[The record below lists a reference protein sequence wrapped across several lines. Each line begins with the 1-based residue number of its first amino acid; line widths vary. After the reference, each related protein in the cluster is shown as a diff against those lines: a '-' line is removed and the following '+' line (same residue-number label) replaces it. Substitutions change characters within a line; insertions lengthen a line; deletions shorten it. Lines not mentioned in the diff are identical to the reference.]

1 MKLFGFNIERDKKPD
16 IPALAFPENEEGA
29 IEATSAGGAFASY
42 VDMEATAKTEA
53 DLIMKYR
60 EMIEHP
66 ECDLAVENILQEA
79 IITNQNRNPVEL
91 DLTHTDLSK
100 SLQNRLAEEFDNILK
115 MLDFNNQAYDIF
127 KRWYV
132 EGRIY
137 YHVMIDTKNVKA
149 GIQELRIIDSLKIK
163 KVREVRPD
171 PRQAPG
177 VFKLPKYSEYYIFN
191 DKGLLT
197 PTQMGVKVASD
208 SVIMAH
214 SGVMT
219 KDKKYVISHL
229 HKAIKGLNQLRMLE
243 DAVVIYRIARAP
255 ERRIFYIDVGNLPKM
270 KAEQYL
276 KDIMTRYK
284 NKLVYD
290 AATGDIKDDRRHQ
303 SMLEDYWLPRREG
316 GRGTEMSTLP
326 GGQNLGEMEDVDYF
340 RRKLYQS
347 LNVPLSRL
355 EADTPFVLGR
365 ASEISRDELK
375 FSRFI
380 DRIRIRFSHLFYQVL
395 EKQLILKNVIHTSE
409 WSKLRE
415 TIKFNYALDNHFAEL
430 KSQEL
435 MTDRF
440 NMMRDVE
447 ELVGTYLSKQY
458 VKDNILRHTP
468 DEQKKIKKEIEK
480 EAKEAEGD
488 GAQYPPAAA
497 MPPAVP
503 PVNKINVQPG
513 QDPGG
518 QTFTQNPPPEEPA
531 QPEEVKPEM
540 LTGGKLYSIPN
551 INKKVK
557 HARK

>member
-1 MKLFGFNIERDKKPD
+1 MKLFGFNIERDKRPD
-16 IPALAFPENEEGA
+16 LPALAFPENEEGA

-42 VDMEATAKTEA
+42 IDMEASAKTEA

-66 ECDLAVENILQEA
+66 ECDMAVENILQEA

-91 DLTHTDLSK
+91 DLTETGLSK
-100 SLQNRLAEEFDNILK
+100 GLQDRVDNEFDGILK

-137 YHVMIDTKNVKA
+137 YHVMIDPKKPQQ
-149 GIQELRIIDSLKIK
+149 GIQELRLIDSLKIK
-163 KVREVRPD
+163 KVREVKPD
-171 PRQAPG
+171 PRQTPAT
-177 VFKLPKYSEYYIFN
+177 FKLPKYSEYYLFN

-197 PTQMGVKVASD
+197 PSQMGVKVAKD

-214 SGVMT
+214 SGIMT

-316 GRGTEMSTLP
+316 GRGTEISTLP

-380 DRIRIRFSHLFYQVL
+380 DRIRLRFSHLFYSTL

-409 WSKLRE
+409 WPKLRE

-468 DEQKKIKKEIEK
+468 DEQKKIEKEIEK
-480 EAKEAEGD
+480 EKKEAEGE
-488 GAQYPPAAA
+488 GGQYPPQTD

-513 QDPGG
+513 ADPGG
-518 QTFTQNPPPEEPA
+518 QTFTQNPPAEPA

-540 LTGGKLYSIPN
+540 LTGGKLYSLPSSD
-551 INKKVK
+551 INKK
-557 HARK
+557 RKSG